1 MHTFI
6 KTSLTAALA
15 VAGTGMVAAPA
26 TAQVAGIATSSPE
39 ATILQSQARINAY
52 QQISQTYATQIQQ
65 IGTARQE
72 LQTLQQGL
80 DTNNDRNVTQAE
92 IDAQPAVWQQVEAKQ
107 AQIDQLSQ
115 PIVMAQYY
123 VIEQLLGR
131 YGEAQQQVIQ
141 QKNIQIMLAPEAF
154 QYAADGA
161 NVTPDI
167 LNALNTLVPSVNT
180 TPPAG
185 YQPRRETVALHQSV
199 QQLIIAAA
207 TQQARAQAAQGGQQP
222 APAQQQPTGR

>member
-1 MHTFI
+1 MNTLF
-6 KTSLTAALA
+6 KTSLAAVLA
-15 VAGTGMVAAPA
+15 VTGTAMVAVTAS
-26 TAQVAGIATSSPE
+26 AQVAGIATSSPE
-39 ATILQSQARINAY
+39 ATILQSQARINGY
-52 QQISQTYATQIQQ
+52 NQISQTYASQIQQ
-65 IGTARQE
+65 ISTARQE
-72 LQTLQQGL
+72 LQTLQQSL
-80 DTNNDRNVTQAE
+80 DSNNDRNVTQAE
-92 IDAQPAVWQQVEAKQ
+92 IDAKPAVWQQVEAKQ
-107 AQIDQLSQ
+107 NQIDQLST

-141 QKNIQIMLAPEAF
+141 QKNIQIMLTPEAF

-167 LNALNTLVPSVNT
+167 LAALNTLVPSVAT

-185 YQPRRETVALHQSV
+185 FQPRRETAALHQSI

-207 TQQARAQAAQGGQQP
+207 TQQARQQAAQGAAQ
-222 APAQQQPTGR
+222 PAQQQPTGR